1 MTVINCVSA
10 EYDSASQDLSNVA
23 SELQSAQINDFSE
36 AVQSALPGSRSIK
49 GASTTEDCFRSLL
62 VAHSKALYEL
72 ASAAKAAGVNLQ
84 LTEQQNTQAVG
95 NSRSVVVSGS
105 TGRRTSQ
112 VFAVA

>member
-1 MTVINCVSA
+1 MAVINCVSA

-72 ASAAKAAGVNLQ
+72 ASAAKAAGVILQ

-95 NSRSVVVSGS
+95 NS
-105 TGRRTSQ
+105 
-112 VFAVA
+112 

>member
-1 MTVINCVSA
+1 MSVINCVSA

-23 SELQSAQINDFSE
+23 SELQRAQINDFSE
-36 AVQSALPGSRSIK
+36 AVETAMRGSRAIK

-72 ASAAKAAGVNLQ
+72 ASAAKAAGVDLQ
-84 LTEQQNTQAVG
+84 LTEQQNIQAVT
-95 NSRSVVVSGS
+95 NSRSIVVSGS
-105 TGRRTSQ
+105 SSHRTAQ

>member
-1 MTVINCVSA
+1 MAVINCVSA
-10 EYDSASQDLSNVA
+10 EYDSASQDLGNVA

-36 AVQSALPGSRSIK
+36 AVEAAMRGARAIK
-49 GASTTEDCFRSLL
+49 SASTTEDCFRSRL
-62 VAHSKALYEL
+62 VSHSKALYEL
-72 ASAAKAAGVNLQ
+72 ARAAKAAGVNLQ

-105 TGRRTSQ
+105 AGRRTAR

>member
-1 MTVINCVSA
+1 MPAINCVSA

-23 SELQSAQINDFSE
+23 SELESAQIDDFSE
-36 AVQSALPGSRSIK
+36 TVQSALPGSRSIK

-84 LTEQQNTQAVG
+84 LTEQQNAQAVG

-105 TGRRTSQ
+105 SSRRTAQ
-112 VFAVA
+112 VLAVA

>member
-1 MTVINCVSA
+1 MAVINCVSA
-10 EYDSASQDLSNVA
+10 EYDSASQDLSNV
-23 SELQSAQINDFSE
+23 
-36 AVQSALPGSRSIK
+36 
-49 GASTTEDCFRSLL
+49 DCFRSLL

-84 LTEQQNTQAVG
+84 LTEQQNAQAVG

-105 TGRRTSQ
+105 SSHRTAQ